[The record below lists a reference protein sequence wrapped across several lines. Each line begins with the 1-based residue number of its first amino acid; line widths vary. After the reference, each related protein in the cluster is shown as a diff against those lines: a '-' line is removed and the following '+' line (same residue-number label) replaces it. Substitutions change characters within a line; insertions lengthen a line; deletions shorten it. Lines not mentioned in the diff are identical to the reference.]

1 METDPRLRYVLQMTL
16 IYLLVPS
23 CVPPAVIFFW
33 AKKPP
38 SGDSMSNFWRK
49 FPFFSQN
56 EFAKL
61 SPIVGRVL
69 PLVYLLG
76 TILMILYKSVANSG
90 EIYLNLSGDTRQCC
104 YRTNNE
110 YKKMKKKNLNFL
122 KDILRRNSLQNKSE

>member
-1 METDPRLRYVLQMTL
+1 LLSGLDRKKLHVLPLNQRSPNGNT
-16 IYLLVPS
+16 
-23 CVPPAVIFFW
+23 A
-33 AKKPP
+33 
-38 SGDSMSNFWRK
+38 SNFWRK

-69 PLVYLLG
+69 PLVYLLA

-122 KDILRRNSLQNKSE
+122 KNILRRNNLQNKSE